1 MQKNLL
7 KNLLLLSAFTVF
19 NLFLVSINKAK
30 AQYATAVFE
39 YEKSSFN
46 NSQNLPAEENLM
58 ISGAAQPETIL
69 VEITILD
76 DKSNRKENPKP
87 LFVANWVR
95 PPYSS
100 IGTFTVPMNYK
111 LRGSSKYDIQVDYY
125 RRITD
130 MERENLRQDLYNNL
144 FAYAEQSFTVER
156 KRARVIGGTAQLV
169 RNLDE
174 IARKGIS
181 LYRNRSQLQF
191 EGFSDLVVSKIDQI
205 NGANL
210 KKGKFIFSKRKK
222 KDARADYREKLMTEL
237 KQLLASELGQVL
249 NVDLLVLQDR
259 KFMDDYPTEKT
270 RTEIPLN
277 VGYGG
282 VHLQGTNTE
291 NSSFG
296 TSPYVGLSLPL
307 GKKGFSREFW
317 SRSSIS
323 LGFFWNNFEDAGG
336 QEITGPIFK
345 RPTYIGLGYR
355 VFRFIRF
362 NAGGTFLE
370 DPTRG
375 DALFDQIYIRPF
387 VGFSAEFRF
396 WIDLE
401 K

>member
-1 MQKNLL
+1 MQRNIPF
-7 KNLLLLSAFTVF
+7 LSTLIIFS
-19 NLFLVSINKAK
+19 LFIFSNNNAK

-58 ISGAAQPETIL
+58 VSGAANPETVL

-76 DKSNRKENPKP
+76 DKSNRKDDPKP

-95 PPYSS
+95 PAYSS
-100 IGTFTVPMNYK
+100 IGTFTVPVNYK
-111 LRGSSKYDIQVDYY
+111 LRGSSEYDLQVDYY

-144 FAYAEQSFTVER
+144 FAYTEQSFTVER
-156 KRARVIGGTAQLV
+156 KRAKVIGGTAQLV
-169 RNLDE
+169 RNLNE
-174 IARKGIS
+174 IARKGLS

-205 NGANL
+205 NKANL
-210 KKGKFIFSKRKK
+210 KKGKFIFSKEKN
-222 KDARADYREKLMTEL
+222 KDARSEYRVKLMTEL

-282 VHLQGTNTE
+282 VHLKGTNSE

-296 TSPYVGLSLPL
+296 TSPYFGLSLPL
-307 GKKGFSREFW
+307 GKKGFAGEFW

-323 LGFFWNNFEDAGG
+323 AGFFLNNFEDDNGNDV
-336 QEITGPIFK
+336 TGPIFK

-362 NAGGTFLE
+362 NAGATFLE
-370 DPTRG
+370 DKSQGTSL
-375 DALFDQIYIRPF
+375 ADQVYVRPF

>member
-1 MQKNLL
+1 MQKNILV
-7 KNLLLLSAFTVF
+7 LSAFTIFSLVF
-19 NLFLVSINKAK
+19 FPPNDAH

-58 ISGAAQPETIL
+58 ISGAAQPETVL

-76 DKSNRKENPKP
+76 DKSNRKDAPKP
-87 LFVANWVR
+87 LFIANWVR

-100 IGTFTVPMNYK
+100 IGTFTVPVNYK
-111 LRGSSKYDIQVDYY
+111 LRGSSKYDVQVDYY

-144 FAYAEQSFTVER
+144 FAYTEQSFTVER

-191 EGFSDLVVSKIDQI
+191 NGFSDLIVSKIDQI
-205 NGANL
+205 NKANL

-222 KDARADYREKLMTEL
+222 KDSRADYREKLMTEL
-237 KQLLASELGQVL
+237 KQLLAAELGQVL

-282 VHLQGTNTE
+282 VHLAGDNTE

-296 TSPYVGLSLPL
+296 SSPYVGLSLPL
-307 GKKGFSREFW
+307 GKKGFAGEFW

-323 LGFFWNNFEDAGG
+323 AGFFLNNFEDDLGN
-336 QEITGPIFK
+336 EISGPIVN

-362 NAGGTFLE
+362 NAGATFLE
-370 DPTRG
+370 DSSRG
-375 DALFDQIYIRPF
+375 TSLADQVYIRPF

>member
-1 MQKNLL
+1 MQKNI
-7 KNLLLLSAFTVF
+7 LLLSIFTIF
-19 NLFLVSINKAK
+19 NSFLFLQNEAN

-46 NSQNLPAEENLM
+46 NSQALPAEENLM
-58 ISGAAQPETIL
+58 ISGAAQPETVL
-69 VEITILD
+69 VEIVILD
-76 DKSNRKENPKP
+76 DKSNRKDDPKP
-87 LFVANWVR
+87 LFVATWVR

-100 IGTFTVPMNYK
+100 IGTFTVPVNYK
-111 LRGSSKYDIQVDYY
+111 LRGSSKYDVQVDYY

-144 FAYAEQSFTVER
+144 FAYTEQSFTVER

-169 RNLDE
+169 RNLNE
-174 IARKGIS
+174 IARKGLS

-205 NGANL
+205 NKANL

-282 VHLQGTNTE
+282 VHLAGTNSE

-296 TSPYVGLSLPL
+296 SSPYAGLSLPL
-307 GKKGFSREFW
+307 GKKGFAGEFW

-323 LGFFWNNFEDAGG
+323 VGFFFNNFEDDAGN
-336 QEITGPIFK
+336 EISGPIVN

-370 DPTRG
+370 DSTQG
-375 DALFDQIYIRPF
+375 GGGVFDQIYIRPF

>member
-1 MQKNLL
+1 MQK
-7 KNLLLLSAFTVF
+7 KLLSFSLLFFSVF
-19 NLFLVSINKAK
+19 FFSINNAK

-58 ISGAAQPETIL
+58 ISGAAQPETVL

-76 DKSNRKENPKP
+76 DKSNRKDAPKP
-87 LFVANWVR
+87 LFVATWVR

-100 IGTFTVPMNYK
+100 IGTFTVPVNYK
-111 LRGSSKYDIQVDYY
+111 LRGSSKYDVQIDFY

-144 FAYAEQSFTVER
+144 FAYTEQSFTVER

-191 EGFSDLVVSKIDQI
+191 TGFSDLVVSKIDQI
-205 NGANL
+205 NKANL
-210 KKGKFIFSKRKK
+210 KKGKFIFSKEKN
-222 KDARADYREKLMTEL
+222 KDARADYRVKLLTEL

-282 VHLQGTNTE
+282 VHLKGTNSE

-296 TSPYVGLSLPL
+296 TSPYFGLSLPL
-307 GKKGFSREFW
+307 GKKGFAGQFW

-323 LGFFWNNFEDAGG
+323 AGFFLNNFEDDNG
-336 QEITGPIFK
+336 EKITGPIFK

-362 NAGGTFLE
+362 NAGATFLE
-370 DPTRG
+370 DKSQGSSLT
-375 DALFDQIYIRPF
+375 DQIYIRPF

>member
-1 MQKNLL
+1 MQKNI
-7 KNLLLLSAFTVF
+7 LLLSVLILVL
-19 NLFLVSINKAK
+19 LFSSKEVK

-58 ISGAAQPETIL
+58 ISGAANPETVL

-76 DKSNRKENPKP
+76 DKSNRREEPKP

-100 IGTFTVPMNYK
+100 IGTFTVPVNYK
-111 LRGSSKYDIQVDYY
+111 LRGSSEYDIQIDYY

-144 FAYAEQSFTVER
+144 FAYSEQSFTVER

-174 IARKGIS
+174 IARKGLS

-191 EGFSDLVVSKIDQI
+191 EGFSDLVVAKIDQI
-205 NGANL
+205 NKANL
-210 KKGKFIFSKRKK
+210 KKGKFIFSREKNS
-222 KDARADYREKLMTEL
+222 DARADYREKLMTEL

-282 VHLQGTNTE
+282 VHLNGTNTD

-296 TSPYVGLSLPL
+296 SSPYIGLSLPF
-307 GKKGFSREFW
+307 GRKGFAREFW

-323 LGFFWNNFEDAGG
+323 MGFFLSNFEDDAG
-336 QEITGPIFK
+336 EKITGPIVS

-362 NAGGTFLE
+362 NAGATFLE

-375 DALFDQIYIRPF
+375 DALFDQIYMRPF

>member
-1 MQKNLL
+1 MQKKL
-7 KNLLLLSAFTVF
+7 
-19 NLFLVSINKAK
+19 LFLSFFLAFYSSIFLAK

-46 NSQNLPAEENLM
+46 NSQALPAEENLM
-58 ISGAAQPETIL
+58 ISGAAQPETVL
-69 VEITILD
+69 VEIVILD
-76 DKSNRKENPKP
+76 DKSNRRDDPKP
-87 LFVANWVR
+87 LFVASWVR

-100 IGTFTVPMNYK
+100 IGTFTVPVNYK
-111 LRGSSKYDIQVDYY
+111 LRGSSKYDVQIDYY

-144 FAYAEQSFTVER
+144 FAYTEQSFTVER
-156 KRARVIGGTAQLV
+156 KRARVIGGTAQFV
-169 RNLDE
+169 RNLNE

-205 NGANL
+205 NKANL
-210 KKGKFIFSKRKK
+210 KKGKFIFSKEKK

-237 KQLLASELGQVL
+237 KQLLAAELGQVL

-282 VHLQGTNTE
+282 VHLAGTNSE

-296 TSPYVGLSLPL
+296 TSPYAGLSLPL
-307 GKKGFSREFW
+307 GKKGFAGQFW

-323 LGFFWNNFEDAGG
+323 VGFFWSNFEDGNG
-336 QEITGPIFK
+336 EEITGPIFK

-370 DPTRG
+370 DSTRG
-375 DALFDQIYIRPF
+375 SSLADQVYIRPF

>member
-7 KNLLLLSAFTVF
+7 FLSAF
-19 NLFLVSINKAK
+19 LFFSLFIFSSNKAN

-46 NSQNLPAEENLM
+46 NSQSLPAEENLM
-58 ISGAAQPETIL
+58 ISGAAMPETVL

-76 DKSNRKENPKP
+76 DKSNRKEEPKP
-87 LFVANWVR
+87 LFVATWVR
-95 PPYSS
+95 PAYSS
-100 IGTFTVPMNYK
+100 IGTFTVPVNYK
-111 LRGSSKYDIQVDYY
+111 LRGSSEYDIQIDYY

-144 FAYAEQSFTVER
+144 FAYTEQSFTVER

-205 NGANL
+205 NKANL
-210 KKGKFIFSKRKK
+210 KKGKFIFSKEKN
-222 KDARADYREKLMTEL
+222 KDARAEYRVKLLTEL

-282 VHLQGTNTE
+282 VHLTGTNSS

-296 TSPYVGLSLPL
+296 TSPYFGLSLPF
-307 GKKGFSREFW
+307 GKKGFSSEFW

-323 LGFFWNNFEDAGG
+323 VGFFLNNFEDDNGND
-336 QEITGPIFK
+336 ITGPIFK

-370 DPTRG
+370 DSSRG
-375 DALFDQIYIRPF
+375 SSLTDQVYIRPF

>member
-7 KNLLLLSAFTVF
+7 VLSIFLIF
-19 NLFLVSINKAK
+19 SLFIFSNNEVK

-58 ISGAAQPETIL
+58 ISGAAQPETVL

-76 DKSNRKENPKP
+76 DKSNRKNEPKP
-87 LFVANWVR
+87 LFIATWVR

-100 IGTFTVPMNYK
+100 IGTFTVPVNYK
-111 LRGSSKYDIQVDYY
+111 LRGSSKYDVQIDYY

-144 FAYAEQSFTVER
+144 FAYTEQSFTVER

-169 RNLDE
+169 RNLNE

-191 EGFSDLVVSKIDQI
+191 NGFSDLVVSKIEQI
-205 NGANL
+205 NKANL
-210 KKGKFIFSKRKK
+210 KKGKFIFSKEKK
-222 KDARADYREKLMTEL
+222 KDARADYRVKLMTEL

-282 VHLQGTNTE
+282 VHLTGTNSE

-296 TSPYVGLSLPL
+296 TSPYVGLSLPF
-307 GKKGFSREFW
+307 GKKGFAGEFW

-323 LGFFWNNFEDAGG
+323 AGFFWSNFEDDAGK
-336 QEITGPIFK
+336 EITGPIFK
-345 RPTYIGLGYR
+345 RPTYLGLGYR

-370 DPTRG
+370 DASRG
-375 DALFDQIYIRPF
+375 NSLADQVYIRPF

>member
-7 KNLLLLSAFTVF
+7 FLSIFLIF
-19 NLFLVSINKAK
+19 NLFLFSQNSAK

-58 ISGAAQPETIL
+58 ISGAASPETVL

-76 DKSNRKENPKP
+76 DKSNRKDEPKP
-87 LFVANWVR
+87 LFIATWVR

-100 IGTFTVPMNYK
+100 IGTFTVPLNYK
-111 LRGSSKYDIQVDYY
+111 LRGSSKYDLQIDYY

-144 FAYAEQSFTVER
+144 FAYTEQSFTVER

-174 IARKGIS
+174 IARKGLS

-205 NGANL
+205 NKANL
-210 KKGKFIFSKRKK
+210 KKGKFIFSKEKN
-222 KDARADYREKLMTEL
+222 KDARADYRVKLLTEL

-277 VGYGG
+277 IGYGG
-282 VHLQGTNTE
+282 VHLTGTNSE

-296 TSPYVGLSLPL
+296 TSPYAGLSLPL
-307 GKKGFSREFW
+307 GKKGFAGEFW

-323 LGFFWNNFEDAGG
+323 AGFFFNNFEDDLG

-362 NAGGTFLE
+362 NAGATFLE
-370 DPTRG
+370 DSSRG
-375 DALFDQIYIRPF
+375 SSLADQVYIRPF